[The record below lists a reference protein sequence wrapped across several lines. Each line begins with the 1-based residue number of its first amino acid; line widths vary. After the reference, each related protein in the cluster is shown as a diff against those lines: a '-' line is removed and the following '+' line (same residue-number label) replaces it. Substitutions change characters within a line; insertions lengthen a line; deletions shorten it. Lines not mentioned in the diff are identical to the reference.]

1 MKYEPESR
9 TILFTS
15 QDELDA
21 FHHELTGLLRE
32 VTLSVSATTKDP
44 NEARDRAREVLREFK
59 IVTRILNAIRKR
71 ADRPDRLQEAPLGP
85 VVAVEAAPL
94 GREEEP

>member
-9 TILFTS
+9 TIFFTS
-15 QDELDA
+15 PDELDA

-71 ADRPDRLQEAPLGP
+71 ADRPDRLQEERPAP
-85 VVAVEAAPL
+85 VDAVDVAPP
-94 GREEEP
+94 GGEEVP